1 MSSSKPK
8 ILLGTLSFVLVSAA
22 FFALYITAVLN
33 WSYSKGERAGFL
45 QKVSQK
51 GWVCKTW
58 EGQLSMVALPG
69 AAPEQF
75 LFTIREENIAKQV
88 NNFVSKR
95 VVLSYEEHKGL
106 PTSCLGDTDY
116 FIVGVK
122 EVAL

>member
-22 FFALYITAVLN
+22 FFALYITAVLS
-33 WSYSKGERAGFL
+33 WSYSKGDRAGFL

-88 NNFVSKR
+88 NNFVGKR